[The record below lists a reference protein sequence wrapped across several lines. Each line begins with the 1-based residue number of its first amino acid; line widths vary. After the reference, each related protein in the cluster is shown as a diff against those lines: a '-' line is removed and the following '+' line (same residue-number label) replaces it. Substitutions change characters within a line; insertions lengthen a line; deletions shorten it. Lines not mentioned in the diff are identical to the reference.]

1 MQLYHCS
8 TDKSAL
14 TDEFYEE
21 LHMFVGPQ
29 LTNIASDI
37 AESLSKEPVSG
48 LKSLLCA
55 ASGNSGASSLSTS
68 SLVQASAN
76 ADDNAQVT
84 KYLFFNEL
92 NCQHNGTVHINQKLY
107 NKQRSI
113 PREVMNLLCDLYVQD
128 ANAPNASEV
137 IMKTFNDYW
146 IVKRST
152 NWRHSFIIFN
162 KNSTLLDISEE
173 ANKLFD
179 VHLSDVFNHV

>member
-1 MQLYHCS
+1 
-8 TDKSAL
+8 
-14 TDEFYEE
+14 
-21 LHMFVGPQ
+21 MFVGPQ

-37 AESLSKEPVSG
+37 AENMSKEPVSVF
-48 LKSLLCA
+48 KSLLCA
-55 ASGNSGASSLSTS
+55 AAGTSATAPSPSSSAAASLIQTN
-68 SLVQASAN
+68 VSAE
-76 ADDNAQVT
+76 DTAQTT

-92 NCQHNGTVHINQKLY
+92 NCQHNGTVHLNQKLY

-113 PREVMNLLCDLYVQD
+113 PREIMNLLCDLYVQD
-128 ANAPNASEV
+128 MNAPNAGEV

-162 KNSTLLDISEE
+162 KNSTLLDISDE